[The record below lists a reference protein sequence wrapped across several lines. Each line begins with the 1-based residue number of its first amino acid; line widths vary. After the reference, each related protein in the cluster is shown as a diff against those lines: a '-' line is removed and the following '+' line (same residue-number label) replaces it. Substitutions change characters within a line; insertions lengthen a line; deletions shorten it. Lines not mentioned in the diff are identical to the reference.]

1 MYVQKKNF
9 NRYFLGVFWQI
20 SVKEKLRHINRCMYM
35 SFTKI
40 QILNNQTLYI
50 YTTTTGYKYTI
61 KRRYCKKIIF
71 P

>member
-40 QILNNQTLYI
+40 QILNNHTLHI
-50 YTTTTGYKYTI
+50 YDNDKL
-61 KRRYCKKIIF
+61 
-71 P
+71 